1 MLTDLL
7 VYLPL
12 VAGLLA
18 TGVFAGLLAGLLGVG
33 GGIVMVPA
41 MTIVFGLLGYDADV
55 YHHVAV
61 GTSLAVIIS
70 TGFVSA
76 RSHFKR
82 GAVMVPVLKLWA
94 PFIISA
100 SLLGGLMSR
109 YYSGDVLRIIFGVIA
124 FLLAVNAVLPFQE
137 KLMGQLKGSAI
148 TNRLSAFVI
157 GYVSA
162 LMGIGG
168 GSLSVPTLTAFGNTI
183 HKAVGTSAALGV
195 LLAVPA
201 AIGFVISGWGIAER
215 PPFSFGYVNIP
226 AMLLIGLTASLVAPI
241 GASLAHRLDQKQ
253 LKLGFAV
260 FLVVVS
266 VRMIIEAFAG

>member
-1 MLTDLL
+1 MTDLL

-12 VAGLLA
+12 VLGLLV
-18 TGVFAGLLAGLLGVG
+18 TGVFAGLIAGLFGVG
-33 GGIVMVPA
+33 GGIVMVPV
-41 MTIVFGLLGYDADV
+41 MSIVFGILGFNADV

-82 GAVMVPVLKLWA
+82 NAVMIPILKLWA
-94 PFIISA
+94 PFIISS

-109 YYSGDVLRIIFGVIA
+109 YYSGDVLRIMFGVIA

-137 KLMGQLKGSAI
+137 KLMGQFKASLI

-195 LLAVPA
+195 LLAIPA
-201 AIGFVISGWGIAER
+201 AIGFVISGWDIGGR
-215 PPFSFGYVNIP
+215 PPFSFGYVNMP
-226 AMLLIGLTASLVAPI
+226 ALLLVGLTASLVAPV
-241 GASLAHRLDQKQ
+241 GAFFAHRLDQKR
-253 LKLGFAV
+253 LKLGFAI
-260 FLVVVS
+260 FLIIVS